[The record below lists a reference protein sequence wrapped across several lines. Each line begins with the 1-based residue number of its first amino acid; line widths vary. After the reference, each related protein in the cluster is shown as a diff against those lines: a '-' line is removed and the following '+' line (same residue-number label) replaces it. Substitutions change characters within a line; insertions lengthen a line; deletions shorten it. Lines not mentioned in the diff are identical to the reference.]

1 MITNSTTSL
10 EPKTGYTQ
18 VERAKPTPPASP
30 GEESRH
36 EVSIKPETDKV
47 VLANTTTPSAVD
59 QEELS
64 KKQQEELK
72 QKVTEAI
79 PKVREVMQKNQ
90 RSLNFEV
97 AEKENRVIITV
108 IDRETD
114 QVIRQIPPED
124 VLKIAEAIDQGLEDS
139 LGGLML
145 NSKA

>member
-18 VERAKPTPPASP
+18 VERAKPTPPAFP

-47 VLANTTTPSAVD
+47 VLANTATPSAVD

-108 IDRETD
+108 IDRETE

-124 VLKIAEAIDQGLEDS
+124 VLKIAEAINQGLEDS